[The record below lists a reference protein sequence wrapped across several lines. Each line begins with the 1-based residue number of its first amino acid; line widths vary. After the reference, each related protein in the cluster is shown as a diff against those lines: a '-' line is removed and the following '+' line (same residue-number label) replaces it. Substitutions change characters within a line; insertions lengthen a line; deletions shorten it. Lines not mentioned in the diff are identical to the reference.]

1 MGLAGIKNLPLLLE
15 AVRRAKGGEQA
26 KTMEA
31 RARDGVA
38 DALDKDA
45 WGPINPFDK

>member
-1 MGLAGIKNLPLLLE
+1 MSYAGIKNVPLLLE
-15 AVRRAKGGEQA
+15 AVRRARGGEQA

-45 WGPINPFDK
+45 WGPINPFDR